1 MAAQPRVYLTIAE
14 YLARERA
21 GDTKHE
27 FFAGQ
32 VYALAGGSEQ
42 HNLIAGNVLASL
54 HAQVRKRSC
63 TVYPSDMR
71 LKIPHTNLYTYA
83 DISVVCGQAQFED
96 VQRDI
101 LLNPNV
107 IVEVLSPSTENYDR
121 GKKFQNY
128 RTLDSAHEYLLIAQD
143 TYHIEHYIRQPDNQ
157 WLLSEADSLDATI
170 ELPTINCTLA
180 LADVYEKVTFEITP

>member
-1 MAAQPRVYLTIAE
+1 MAAQPRVYLTVAE
-14 YLARERA
+14 YLARERV

-71 LKIPHTNLYTYA
+71 LKIPRTNLYTYA
-83 DISVVCGQAQFED
+83 DVSVVCGQAQFED
-96 VQRDI
+96 AQRDI
-101 LLNPNV
+101 LLNPSV
-107 IVEVLSPSTENYDR
+107 IIEVLSPSTENYDR

-128 RTLDSAHEYLLIAQD
+128 RTLDSAREYLLIAQD
-143 TYHIEHYIRQPDNQ
+143 THHIEHYIRQPDNQ
-157 WLLSEADSLDATI
+157 WLLSEADTLDATI
-170 ELPTINCTLA
+170 ELPTISCTLA
-180 LADVYEKVTFEITP
+180 LADVYEKVTFETIP